1 MRVYCLFETAWGW
14 FGLLGEG
21 QALMRSVLPMP
32 AVEEVKNILLAGQTG
47 AQEAPSAFL
56 AYQQKIKKYYSG
68 IPIDFSDIQVD
79 LTALSCF
86 YRAILQALRGV
97 PYGQTVSYSQ
107 LAARAGYPAAIRAT
121 ANAVAANP
129 LPLII
134 PCHRVIC
141 KNGRLGGFSA
151 VGGAAVKEK
160 MLRWEKAI

>member
-21 QALMRSVLPMP
+21 GALMRSVLPMP
-32 AVEEVKNILLAGQTG
+32 AVEDVKSALLAGQEG
-47 AQEAPSAFL
+47 AQEAPGAFL
-56 AYQQKIKKYYSG
+56 AYQQKVKDYYRG
-68 IPIDFSDIQVD
+68 KPTDFSDVQVS
-79 LTALSCF
+79 LSGFSYF
-86 YRAILQALRGV
+86 YRSILQALRNV
-97 PYGQTVSYSQ
+97 PYGQTISYSQ
-107 LAARAGYPAAIRAT
+107 LAAQAGYPAAIRAA

-151 VGGAAVKEK
+151 AGGAAVKEK